1 MDYNWIDKV
10 YGSIFYIREEGG
22 ISECGGVV
30 EEIVDS

>member
-10 YGSIFYIREEGG
+10 YGSIFYIRKEGG